1 MNYRNMK
8 KNIISLLKGKFLISN
23 DSVKNWKFILFA
35 SGLAVIMITSSHS
48 VDKKVLEIARLNEEV
63 KELRSE
69 FIDTRFQLQKKK
81 LESTVTSKMK
91 EKGLAPSAVPPKK
104 IKIARQK

>member
-1 MNYRNMK
+1 MK

-35 SGLAVIMITSSHS
+35 SALAVIMIASSHS

-63 KELRSE
+63 KQLRSE
-69 FIDTRFQLQKKK
+69 FIDTRFQLQTQK
-81 LESTVTSKMK
+81 LESNVTSKVR
-91 EKGLAPSAVPPKK
+91 EKGLVPSSTPPKK
-104 IKIARQK
+104 IKIAKQE

>member
-1 MNYRNMK
+1 MK
-8 KNIISLLKGKFLISN
+8 KNVIALLKGKFLISN

-35 SGLAVIMITSSHS
+35 SVLAVVMIASSHS

-69 FIDTRFQLQKKK
+69 FIDTRFQLQKQK
-81 LESTVTSKMK
+81 LESTVTSKVK
-91 EKGLAPSAVPPKK
+91 EKGLAPSLVPPKK
-104 IKIARQK
+104 IKIATQK